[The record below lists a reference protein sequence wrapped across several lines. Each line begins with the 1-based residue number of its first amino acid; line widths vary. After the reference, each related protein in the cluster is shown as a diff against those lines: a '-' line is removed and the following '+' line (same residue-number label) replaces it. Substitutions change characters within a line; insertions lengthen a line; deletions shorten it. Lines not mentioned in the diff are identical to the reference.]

1 MGGRR
6 GARRAAR
13 RTVRRVDRRQDARTP
28 EPAAAEAPPEQAP
41 PPQAPQPQATEP
53 AAPGLTAQVEELAK
67 LKEQGLISDAD
78 YEAKKKQ
85 ILGI

>member
-13 RTVRRVDRRQDARTP
+13 RTVRRVDRRQDAGTP
-28 EPAAAEAPPEQAP
+28 EPAATEAP
-41 PPQAPQPQATEP
+41 PPQAPEP
-53 AAPGLTAQVEELAK
+53 ATPSLGAQLEQLAK
-67 LKEQGLISDAD
+67 LKEQGLITDAD

>member
-13 RTVRRVDRRQDARTP
+13 RTVRRMDRRQDAGTP
-28 EPAAAEAPPEQAP
+28 EPAATEAPPPQAP
-41 PPQAPQPQATEP
+41 PPQAAEP
-53 AAPGLTAQVEELAK
+53 ATPSLGAQLEQLAK